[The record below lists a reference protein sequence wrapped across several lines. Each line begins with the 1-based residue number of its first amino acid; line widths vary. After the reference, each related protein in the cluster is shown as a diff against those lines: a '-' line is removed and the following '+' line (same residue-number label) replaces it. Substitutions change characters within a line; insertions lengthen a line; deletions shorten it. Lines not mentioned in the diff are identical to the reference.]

1 VKKENHEPSGQ
12 NHVTVSKRKTCMS
25 SFLEIC
31 IQQRA
36 CLFEERRGQLE
47 ILIHH
52 TPKSHLLLSNVAV
65 EKLDSES
72 NQPSIL
78 YNNLTHSLLKYSTT
92 TTTTHSFSSV
102 ID

>member
-1 VKKENHEPSGQ
+1 MHEFIFRDLHSAES
-12 NHVTVSKRKTCMS
+12 V
-25 SFLEIC
+25 
-31 IQQRA
+31 
-36 CLFEERRGQLE
+36 FEERKGQLE

-52 TPKSHLLLSNVAV
+52 TAKSHLLLSNVAV